1 MVKGMQFAEK
11 FTVPLKGE
19 LFPSTK
25 KFNVF
30 GEYFIIRAGKI
41 HFQVWAHTF
50 WSPQDDERQ

>member
-1 MVKGMQFAEK
+1 MQFAEK